1 MCHFELEIIHYITVR
16 QLEKYYFI
24 CTIYDGGETV
34 CTWLKKNIKNSVYLR
49 KFSCILEK
57 VRVINFNAVYDR
69 CTNIQYVGEIPG

>member
-16 QLEKYYFI
+16 QLEKYYVM

-34 CTWLKKNIKNSVYLR
+34 CTRLKKNIKNSVNLS
-49 KFSCILEK
+49 KFSCILGK
-57 VRVINFNAVYDR
+57 VRGINFNAVYDR